1 VPQIVDFIVARALK
15 KDPAVR
21 YQDAY
26 EMAADLRDAV
36 AEMRGRAPAPRSTD
50 AEATH
55 TLKLEPGSE
64 KLPLAPAASA
74 IARDTRLPL
83 SRVFDSDAALERL
96 ADSGKRGRLAR
107 APRPVGL
114 FRRIWSDRLPR
125 RLFAAAVAAACVG
138 ALIAFG

>member
-1 VPQIVDFIVARALK
+1 
-15 KDPAVR
+15 
-21 YQDAY
+21 
-26 EMAADLRDAV
+26 
-36 AEMRGRAPAPRSTD
+36 MRGRAPAPRSTD

-96 ADSGKRGRLAR
+96 AEPRKRDRLAR
-107 APRPVGL
+107 APRAVGFL
-114 FRRIWSDRLPR
+114 RRVTRDAGPRL
-125 RLFAAAVAAACVG
+125 LFAAMLVAAFAG
-138 ALIAFG
+138 SYIAFG